1 MRVLLTND
9 DGIRA
14 PGLEA
19 LANAFQEVGEI
30 VRVAPLTEQSGV
42 GHGISL
48 SQGLFVEDLADLF
61 GHEAYAVSGT
71 PADCVKLALTE
82 LIKTPVDFVVS
93 GVNWGTNVGIDI
105 HYSGTVAAA
114 MEGAMFGIPSI
125 AVSLKRHGNANF
137 AYAAG
142 VARAIFEL
150 LQKTIPVAD
159 HVININIPAC
169 DEANV
174 RGVRVLR
181 HSTRA
186 YSEEFIK
193 KTDHEGNHAFWLTGD
208 VQLDSASRDTDLHAL
223 SDRYITVTPIQLD
236 ITGYRE
242 LDRLRSARFEE
253 QAERVLFPE
262 KDPSTERGTP

>member
-19 LANAFQEVGEI
+19 LANEFGGVGEI
-30 VRVAPLTEQSGV
+30 VRAAPLTEQSGV
-42 GHGISL
+42 SHGISL
-48 SQGLFVEDLADLF
+48 SQGLFVEDLTELF
-61 GHEAYAVSGT
+61 GYEAYAVSGT

-82 LIKTPVDFVVS
+82 LVKTPVDFVIS

-137 AYAAG
+137 AYAAR
-142 VARAIFEL
+142 VARAVFEVL
-150 LQKTIPVAD
+150 REAGPPAD
-159 HVININIPAC
+159 HVMNINIPAC
-169 DEANV
+169 DAAAV
-174 RGVRVLR
+174 RGVRLIR

-186 YSEEFIK
+186 YNEEFIK
-193 KTDHEGNHAFWLTGD
+193 KADHEGNHAFWLTGE
-208 VQLDSASRDTDLHAL
+208 VALDEANRDTDLSAL
-223 SDRYITVTPIQLD
+223 TDGYITVTPIQLD

-253 QAERVLFPE
+253 LAEGALFPE
-262 KDPSTERGTP
+262 KKS